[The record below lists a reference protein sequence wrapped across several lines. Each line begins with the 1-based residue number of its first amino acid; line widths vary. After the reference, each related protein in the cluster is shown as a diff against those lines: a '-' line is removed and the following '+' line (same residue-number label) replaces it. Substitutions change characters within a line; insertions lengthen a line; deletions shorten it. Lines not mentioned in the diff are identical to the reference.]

1 MRQVKEQGNFGVGD
15 SIANPA
21 CRQCSRSNGC
31 TQSLG
36 VVKEF
41 MELIARNPD
50 EAKFYVGATETMLS
64 AKRGE
69 DALRF
74 AEAGLAKARSTG
86 NRDLE
91 GACLELSEAAKRLK

>member
-1 MRQVKEQGNFGVGD
+1 MTFGH
-15 SIANPA
+15 
-21 CRQCSRSNGC
+21 
-31 TQSLG
+31 
-36 VVKEF
+36 
-41 MELIARNPD
+41 
-50 EAKFYVGATETMLS
+50 EAKFYIGATETMLS
-64 AKRGE
+64 AKRGD